1 MGLFTPHKKR
11 PNQFN
16 YIPRFFDPEKE
27 RREARRRE
35 LRGESSDDDTPY
47 TPGKYVRTVRQARAE
62 RKEQQK
68 NNSKTPRAVFF
79 FGIAIVIIVAYML
92 VPRIVNMIAMAGK
105 KSNPMV
111 EQAEMENEVFNPYAP
126 IIIVPNDYNTEE

>member
-1 MGLFTPHKKR
+1 MV
-11 PNQFN
+11 
-16 YIPRFFDPEKE
+16 
-27 RREARRRE
+27 
-35 LRGESSDDDTPY
+35 SSSVDLNAFIRWCGSLLIKPTVSDNPY